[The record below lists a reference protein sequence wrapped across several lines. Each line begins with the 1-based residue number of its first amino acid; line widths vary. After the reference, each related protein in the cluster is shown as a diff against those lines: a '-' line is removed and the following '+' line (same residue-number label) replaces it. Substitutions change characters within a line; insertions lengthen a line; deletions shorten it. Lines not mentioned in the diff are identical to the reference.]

1 MMNNNKLEDLEH
13 VRQHTQNPDI
23 DSEEKAVE
31 VLLEIFESEDEHTL
45 EVRECPLCQNFLG
58 VSLFHKDSKIHDYEK
73 AYDLLLKASQS
84 GLLKAQA
91 NLGIFICKGLLHGV
105 DYRAARYWFNKAA
118 EQGDEIAI
126 RKLAAIKE
134 VAPELLPDQGHGDHN
149 EAVTDSSIMEM
160 ISTTLNEGECPGLVK
175 TFVNDEHDDCP
186 NIREVFSLEHYSDD
200 IMLRA
205 LVVASDEAT
214 DFVSLY
220 PVIADG
226 AYYEVEIDT
235 IYEWENGIEATIYG
249 YIEDFPI
256 GFFMADYFLY
266 KTDIVKGK
274 RFGFKLGMIAYDCE
288 EVIEKSFQ
296 FEGQQAIDYLTK
308 IGDKPKYDT
317 QGNVEPVVFNLE
329 NLAAFL
335 QTNSKYPDNVSFQS
349 PIQHCNETESL
360 GTSFYKFRIIA
371 HHHPDITLPL
381 YVKKSLVNFQPQ
393 ASMSIRGVGW
403 VQGCLVH

>member
-1 MMNNNKLEDLEH
+1 
-13 VRQHTQNPDI
+13 
-23 DSEEKAVE
+23 
-31 VLLEIFESEDEHTL
+31 
-45 EVRECPLCQNFLG
+45 
-58 VSLFHKDSKIHDYEK
+58 
-73 AYDLLLKASQS
+73 
-84 GLLKAQA
+84 
-91 NLGIFICKGLLHGV
+91 
-105 DYRAARYWFNKAA
+105 
-118 EQGDEIAI
+118 
-126 RKLAAIKE
+126 
-134 VAPELLPDQGHGDHN
+134 
-149 EAVTDSSIMEM
+149 MEM

-335 QTNSKYPDNVSFQS
+335 QTNSKYPDDVSFQS